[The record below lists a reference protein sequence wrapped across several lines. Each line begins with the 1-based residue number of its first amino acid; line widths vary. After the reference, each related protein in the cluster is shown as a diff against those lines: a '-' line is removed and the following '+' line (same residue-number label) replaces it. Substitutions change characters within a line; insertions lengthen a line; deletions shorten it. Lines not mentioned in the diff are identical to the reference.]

1 MTTSA
6 DLNEVQAIREQWN
19 FVTDAELVDIRA
31 NIGDGVT
38 EYQLWLELRLA
49 QRDRM
54 IHYLARQIVGMN
66 VPEDSPA
73 IAEVVREAYEK
84 CKEG

>member
-1 MTTSA
+1 MQCTDDNSTHSWQH
-6 DLNEVQAIREQWN
+6 V
-19 FVTDAELVDIRA
+19 FVHGKVRKRTGRVESETAH
-31 NIGDGVT
+31 
-38 EYQLWLELRLA
+38 LEWIES
-49 QRDRM
+49 RM

-73 IAEVVREAYEK
+73 IAEIKRDAWEK